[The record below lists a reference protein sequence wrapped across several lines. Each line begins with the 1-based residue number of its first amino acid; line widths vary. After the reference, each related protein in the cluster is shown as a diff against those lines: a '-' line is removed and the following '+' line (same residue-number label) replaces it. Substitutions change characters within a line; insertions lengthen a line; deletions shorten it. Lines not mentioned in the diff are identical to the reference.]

1 MASKN
6 NQGNLIHLQLT
17 FVFFFQIARHFQFDR
32 RKSTDIEKYTQGR
45 LHYITQPCVKTNK
58 KL

>member
-17 FVFFFQIARHFQFDR
+17 FVFFQIARHFQFDR
-32 RKSTDIEKYTQGR
+32 RNSTDIEKYTQGR